1 MKRLIPV
8 VLALALIAIPAARST
23 PRTGQ
28 SSSTT
33 PTITGKLVGSP
44 VVIAQTPQ
52 DSCTTDDIP
61 DAMARAFRDY
71 TGTIHFVMA
80 SDKLYQSLGP
90 SLDSLQHS
98 CQAAFLSKNDAN
110 PAAFNDEAWL
120 DSFYTLDGYTIA
132 ALSHTE
138 YHGWSHPGECHT
150 QNIGECQYDSDT
162 FHLSTDGG
170 FNFQSFTQPKNF
182 LAGIPY
188 QYKVDSGPEGYSV
201 DSNVINYGGYYY
213 AIATAWTWPPNCF
226 GTTGPH
232 RCITSGGA
240 PLRTTS
246 FLDPSS
252 WRAWSGTDFAV
263 QFVDPYSGPVAN
275 PEKHVFTAVP
285 YMFAINAI
293 NIYQPANIVV
303 ATLWDY
309 WDNELGPPGLYL
321 TTSTDLVNWTKPQL
335 VATVGHFSAN
345 NPPGSFLYVYFSMLD
360 PNTTDL
366 NFSNVGNEPYLYFV
380 RLDNNDALNRVVYRQ
395 QIELTLN
402 Q

>member
-23 PRTGQ
+23 PRAGQ

-33 PTITGKLVGSP
+33 PTITGKLVGSRA
-44 VVIAQTPQ
+44 IITQTPQ
-52 DSCTTDDIP
+52 DSCTSEDVP

-71 TGTIHFVMA
+71 TGTIHFVTA
-80 SDKLYQSLGP
+80 SSTLYQSLGP
-90 SLDSLQHS
+90 TLDSLQHS
-98 CQAAFLSKNDAN
+98 CQAAFVSKNNPD
-110 PAAFNDEAWL
+110 PAAFNDQAWL

-150 QNIGECQYDSDT
+150 QNIGECEYDSDT

-170 FNFQSFTQPKNF
+170 FNFKSLTLPKNF

-213 AIATAWTWPPNCF
+213 AVATAWTWPPNCN
-226 GTTGPH
+226 GSTGPQ
-232 RCITSGGA
+232 RCITTGGA
-240 PLRTTS
+240 PLRTTD

-252 WRAWSGTDFAV
+252 WRAWSGTDFSI
-263 QFVDPYSGPVAN
+263 QFADPYPGPVAN

-293 NIYQPANIVV
+293 NIYQPANVVV

-309 WDNELGPPGLYL
+309 WDNELGPPGLYV
-321 TTSTDLVNWTKPQL
+321 TTSTDLVNWTKPRL
-335 VATVGHFSAN
+335 VATLTQITAN
-345 NPPGSFLYVYFSMLD
+345 DPPGSYTYAYFSPLD
-360 PNTTDL
+360 PAAPDL
-366 NFSNVGNEPYLYFV
+366 NFSVIGDTPYIYFV
-380 RLDNNDALNRVVYRQ
+380 RIDNSNSSFRVLYRQ
-395 QIELTLN
+395 QLQLTLN
-402 Q
+402 E